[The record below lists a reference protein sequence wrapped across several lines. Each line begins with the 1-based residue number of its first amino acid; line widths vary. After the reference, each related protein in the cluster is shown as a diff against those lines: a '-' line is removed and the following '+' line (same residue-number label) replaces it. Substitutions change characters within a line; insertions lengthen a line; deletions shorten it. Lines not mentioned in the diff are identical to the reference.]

1 MAEVKRAIS
10 SRRGYRA
17 HLKKI
22 LQQVDECLSSTTPF
36 TADDIATLKD
46 LHEQLT
52 RKDSLITPLD
62 TKILESLDNDEELE
76 AEIVQTEE
84 VASSISCAKT
94 KITHR
99 LTLHS
104 AEAIT
109 TGHDDTPP
117 LPPPRESA
125 SLTHLPKLDLP
136 QFSGNPLYWQAF
148 WDSFEAAVDNNR
160 SLSGIQKLSY
170 LRA

>member
-22 LQQVDECLSSTTPF
+22 LKQVDECLSSTTPF

-52 RKDSLITPLD
+52 RKDSLITPLH
-62 TKILESLDNDEELE
+62 TKILESLDNDEELK

-94 KITHR
+94 KITHC

-109 TGHDDTPP
+109 NGHDDTPP
-117 LPPPRESA
+117 SPLRLENLLHSLA
-125 SLTHLPKLDLP
+125 SQNWIYHSSQATHSIGRHFGTASRQP
-136 QFSGNPLYWQAF
+136 
-148 WDSFEAAVDNNR
+148 
-160 SLSGIQKLSY
+160 
-170 LRA
+170 